1 VRTRVVVNGALG
13 RMGREVVRAVLSD
26 PELRLVGAVESS
38 APQPYLP
45 VPEHPDLIPF
55 SSELD
60 SLLEKTCPDV
70 VVDFTQAHVAMEALR
85 TTLPLKVNMVTGTT
99 GLSDGDVE
107 EIRELCDRYSVGVV
121 LAPNFS
127 VGAVLLMHLASIAGK
142 FFSNAEIVEMHHDKK
157 IDAPSGTALATAR
170 MMTEARGSRFVYPS
184 TEKEILAG
192 VRGGEVGGLAV
203 HSIRLPGVMAS
214 QEVILGGQG
223 QTLLLRHD
231 ATSRE
236 SYMPGVIL
244 SVKEVVKTPG
254 LIVGLDK
261 LLGLR
266 V

>member
-1 VRTRVVVNGALG
+1 MRTRVVVNGALG
-13 RMGREVVRAVLSD
+13 RMGREVVRAVLAD
-26 PELRLVGAVESS
+26 PELRLVGAVESN
-38 APQPYLP
+38 AAQPYLP

-60 SLLEKTCPDV
+60 SLIGKTCPDV
-70 VVDFTQAHVAMEALR
+70 IVDFTQAQVAMGALR
-85 TTLPLKVNMVTGTT
+85 TALPLKVNMVTGTT
-99 GLSDGDVE
+99 GFSDADVE

-121 LAPNFS
+121 VAPNFS
-127 VGAVLLMHLASIAGK
+127 IGAVLLMHLASIAAR

-157 IDAPSGTALATAR
+157 LDAPSGTALATAR
-170 MMTEARGSRFVYPS
+170 MMADARGARFVYPS
-184 TEKEILAG
+184 TEKEMLAG

-214 QEVILGGQG
+214 QEVIFGGQG

-254 LIVGLDK
+254 LIIGLDK
-261 LLGLR
+261 LLGLQ